1 MEKYPYVGIAKY
13 YMGNRDRVTIAIL
26 TEENKGFLL
35 YTNDPRISI
44 LTNTVWNEN
53 AFDRY
58 YGKLEDVY
66 KKEKP

>member
-1 MEKYPYVGIAKY
+1 VEKYPYVGIAEY
-13 YMGNRDRVTIAIL
+13 YMEGRLRTTIAIL

-35 YTNDPRISI
+35 YTNDTRISI